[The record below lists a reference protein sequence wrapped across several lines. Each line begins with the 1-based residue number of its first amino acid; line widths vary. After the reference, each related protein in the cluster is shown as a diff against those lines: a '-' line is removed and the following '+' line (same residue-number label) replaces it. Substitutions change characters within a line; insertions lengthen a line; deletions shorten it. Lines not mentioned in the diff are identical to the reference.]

1 MRPLYTVSGL
11 QTYVVL
17 LAQLLAE
24 GSAHDDTAL
33 AGGSLE
39 VGGAALA
46 ARSRDGCDSTSQS
59 VCSVIFQKHGAS
71 RASGMYSLLLTL
83 TIVTVGGGRLT
94 TKKGV
99 VGVSAL
105 GDEEKKVEIRH
116 GGEGIWWCA
125 WTLWA
130 KFRRIGGVH
139 VTSLP
144 YLWFLPLQA
153 CLDLGGP
160 QTSAEGMTKHPSGAT
175 DFLFRK
181 RSN

>member
-1 MRPLYTVSGL
+1 MRPLYAVSGL

-59 VCSVIFQKHGAS
+59 ICSVIFQKHGAS

-83 TIVTVGGGRLT
+83 TIVTVGGEVDDE
-94 TKKGV
+94 KGDCRG
-99 VGVSAL
+99 VGV
-105 GDEEKKVEIRH
+105 G
-116 GGEGIWWCA
+116 
-125 WTLWA
+125 
-130 KFRRIGGVH
+130 
-139 VTSLP
+139 
-144 YLWFLPLQA
+144 
-153 CLDLGGP
+153 
-160 QTSAEGMTKHPSGAT
+160 
-175 DFLFRK
+175 
-181 RSN
+181 